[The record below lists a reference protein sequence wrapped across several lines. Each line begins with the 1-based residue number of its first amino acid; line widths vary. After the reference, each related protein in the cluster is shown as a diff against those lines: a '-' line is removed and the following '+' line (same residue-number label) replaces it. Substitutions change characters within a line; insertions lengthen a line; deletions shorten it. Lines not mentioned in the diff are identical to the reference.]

1 MKDITY
7 FHDLIFLGG
16 IESSLNDIF
25 YTFKNSNEFNLSLAH
40 IYQYYTQQDTINE
53 ISKNVNK
60 IIDIGTSKELN
71 TDIFITCTMIFPYD
85 EILNKIKAKYKIGWV
100 HAIPGK
106 QCIFENIF
114 RYREYYKQIKY
125 WVCVSEEVKKGLK
138 KVLPTAKCEVI
149 HNTINTNRIKKMS
162 KEKVKMKKADL
173 TFVTSSRISKEKG
186 FDKAID
192 FIDKIHKKGINY
204 VWYIIGAGVD
214 TDTIQLIQKA
224 MKKYNIVI
232 TGKESNPYKYIS
244 RADYGLL
251 MSPLESWSNF
261 YDECHILGIPTI
273 TLDLPVYHERENP
286 QKMGMLLKP
295 DLSNLNID
303 ILLFKLREYKAYLKH
318 YEYINEYDKW
328 VNLFRR
334 LN

>member
-1 MKDITY
+1 VKDITL
-7 FHDLIFLGG
+7 FFDLIFIGG
-16 IESSLNDIF
+16 IETCFNDMF
-25 YTFKNSNEFNLSLAH
+25 YTFKNSKEFNLSLAH
-40 IYQYYTQQDTINE
+40 IYQYYTQQESVIQL
-53 ISKNVNK
+53 SKNAKKV
-60 IIDIGTSKELN
+60 IDIGTSDELN
-71 TDIFITCTMIFPYD
+71 TDIFVSATMIFPYD
-85 EILNKIKAKYKIGWV
+85 EILNKVKAKHKIGWL
-100 HAIPGK
+100 HAIPDK
-106 QCIFENIF
+106 QCTYENIF
-114 RYREYYKQIKY
+114 KYREYYKQIEY

-138 KVLPTAKCEVI
+138 RLLPTAKCEVI
-149 HNTINTNRIKKMS
+149 HNTINIERIKTLS
-162 KEKVKMKKADL
+162 KENVKMKKADL
-173 TFVTSSRISKEKG
+173 TFVTSARIGKEKG

-214 TDTIQLIQKA
+214 SKTIQLIQKA

-232 TGKESNPYKYIS
+232 TGHETNPYKYIVN
-244 RADYGLL
+244 ADYGLL

-261 YDECHILGIPTI
+261 YDECHILGVPTI

-328 VNLFRR
+328 VSLFRK